1 MQTAGDNRFIK
12 IIGLKGNDMETSG
25 LLYSAMFRTNHKNT
39 FPIYKSSVFL
49 PYYQSD
55 SSEKWRKSDFPIKF
69 ELSVYFEV
77 DIPSVNSSTYPYRLE
92 IEVKSLLLQKHIVIT
107 AMDWKEEAVK
117 YLHRSLHPVKTELNE
132 LDWKSGLS
140 EKSERLAQHISA
152 FANQTGG
159 GTFAFGI
166 NNDASLFTPSREQAE
181 EIVKKI
187 GNIARNNLN
196 IPIRIEHTSVE
207 MDGSGILLVHI
218 PEQKDKPVYL
228 RGMTIY
234 DSYYRSAGQ
243 THKISKSQVHAMLA
257 AAEGQTFEDRIALS
271 RLPAEKVIT
280 LLDFAQ
286 FYKLIHKSVP
296 SGIDHIIEGM
306 EAYGFC
312 RKEDGAWAVTN
323 LGAVL
328 LARDLKDFPSIAFK
342 NVVVRQYKG
351 DNNLHLSSETF
362 FHEGY
367 AISLDKIVAHIMSLL
382 EKTELIRTPFRE
394 NKYPYPEVSI
404 RELLANALIHQDF
417 DMQGTI
423 LSVEIFGN
431 RLAITNPGVP
441 LIDTNRFID
450 MPPKSRN
457 EKVAQSMF
465 LFNLCEKRGSGMDR
479 AVAGVEEM
487 RLPAIKIEKGEYFT
501 RVTIYEER
509 NYLDMSKT
517 EKIQACYQHACL
529 LFEEEIKM
537 TNQSLRERLSIG
549 RNNSAV
555 ASRII
560 NDTIAAGL
568 IKLADENSGSRR
580 YSAYVPFYA

>member
-1 MQTAGDNRFIK
+1 
-12 IIGLKGNDMETSG
+12 METSG
-25 LLYSAMFRTNHKNT
+25 LLYSAMFCTNHKNA

-77 DIPSVNSSTYPYRLE
+77 DIPSVNSSTYPYRFE

-117 YLHRSLHPVKTELNE
+117 YLHRSLHPVKTEHNE

-243 THKISKSQVHAMLA
+243 THKMSKSQVHAMLA

-306 EAYGFC
+306 GAYGFC

-328 LARDLKDFPSIAFK
+328 LARDLKDFPSLAFK

-367 AISLDKIVAHIMSLL
+367 AISLDKIVSHIMSLL
-382 EKTELIRTPFRE
+382 GKTELIRTPFRE

-404 RELLANALIHQDF
+404 RELVANALIHQDF
-417 DMQGTI
+417 DMQGMT

-431 RLAITNPGVP
+431 RLTITNPGVP

>member
-1 MQTAGDNRFIK
+1 
-12 IIGLKGNDMETSG
+12 
-25 LLYSAMFRTNHKNT
+25 
-39 FPIYKSSVFL
+39 
-49 PYYQSD
+49 
-55 SSEKWRKSDFPIKF
+55 
-69 ELSVYFEV
+69 
-77 DIPSVNSSTYPYRLE
+77 
-92 IEVKSLLLQKHIVIT
+92 
-107 AMDWKEEAVK
+107 MDWKEEALR
-117 YLHRSLHPVKTELNE
+117 YLHQSLHPVKTELNE

-159 GTFAFGI
+159 GTFAFGV
-166 NNDASLFTPSREQAE
+166 NDDASLFTPSHEQAE
-181 EIVKKI
+181 DILKKI

-196 IPIRIEHTSVE
+196 ISIRIEHASVD
-207 MDGSGILLVHI
+207 MDGYGILLVHV

-243 THKISKSQVHAMLA
+243 THKMSRPQVHAMLA
-257 AAEGQTFEDRIALS
+257 ATEGLTFEDRTATSGIT
-271 RLPAEKVIT
+271 AEKVMT

-286 FYKLIHKSVP
+286 FYKLVNKPIP
-296 SGIDHIIEGM
+296 SGIDHIVEGM

-312 RKEDGAWAVTN
+312 RKEDGVWSITN

-328 LARDLKDFPSIAFK
+328 LARDLKDFPALAFK

-351 DNNLHLSSETF
+351 NNNLHLSSETF

-367 AISLDKIVAHIMSLL
+367 ALSLDKIVAHIMSLL
-382 EKTELIRTPFRE
+382 EKTEFIRTPFRE

-404 RELLANALIHQDF
+404 RELVANALIHQNF
-417 DMQGTI
+417 DIQGMT

-431 RLAITNPGVP
+431 RLTITNPGVP

-465 LFNLCEKRGSGMDR
+465 LFNLCEKRGS
-479 AVAGVEEM
+479 
-487 RLPAIKIEKGEYFT
+487 RLPAIRIEKGEYFT
-501 RVTIYEER
+501 RASLFPLVKYTE
-509 NYLDMSKT
+509 MSKSD
-517 EKIQACYQHACL
+517 KVQACYQHTCL
-529 LFEEEIKM
+529 LYENGMEL
-537 TNQSLRERLSIG
+537 TNASLRMRLDMNK
-549 RNNSAV
+549 NNSAG

-560 NDTIAAGL
+560 SDTVEAGL
-568 IKLADENSGSRR
+568 IKLSDKAPESKK
-580 YSAYVPFYA
+580 YSSYVPYYA